1 MNNLSSV
8 LYGADVHCHAAES
21 IQTAEMLGRAER
33 AGVERVVLTAT
44 SPDDFALVKRVAAI
58 FNDAM
63 EVRTAFGL
71 HPWQAATA
79 PNDWFETLRRRLDE
93 RGAAA
98 VGEIG
103 LDFAIRRLDDAGKE
117 RQRAVFRRQLELAA
131 VLQRPV
137 VVHSVRAA
145 DETAALLEQVGRL
158 PLILMHGFAEPEKIG
173 RFAEMGAF
181 FSFSPRQAADGNAK
195 GYGAIR
201 RAPDERILLES
212 DWPSNGTEPGELGTT
227 LEKIA
232 AIRQVNPKTFAV
244 QLYENQARFF
254 EIWDKGGE

>member
-1 MNNLSSV
+1 MNNLSSA
-8 LYGADVHCHAAES
+8 LYGADVHCHAAEP
-21 IQTAEMLGRAER
+21 IQAAEAFGRAER
-33 AGVERVVLTAT
+33 AGVERIVLTAT
-44 SPDDFALVKRVAAI
+44 SPDDFETVDRVAAL
-58 FNDAM
+58 FNGAL

-71 HPWQAATA
+71 HPWRAATA
-79 PNDWFETLRRRLDE
+79 PNDWFEALRHRLDV
-93 RGAAA
+93 RNAAA

-117 RQRAVFRRQLELAA
+117 RQRAAFRQQLELAA
-131 VLQRPV
+131 ALRRPV

-145 DETAALLEQVGRL
+145 DETAALLERAGR
-158 PLILMHGFAEPEKIG
+158 PSLILMHGFAEPEKIG

-195 GYGAIR
+195 GSDTIR

-212 DWPSNGTEPGELGTT
+212 DWPSNGTEPGELGAT

-232 AIRQVNPKTFAV
+232 AIRQVDPKAFAA

-254 EIWDKGGE
+254 ELWDKGGE